1 MSSTEQSTD
10 NQVVDSNADKLE
22 KISAANQKKDS
33 PRNNKS
39 TSKRGANISIIFII
53 TILAASAGAYYYWLK
68 FETYLQKIEHDSQLL
83 SNKYSD
89 TVNKLNEAGKQLLDQ
104 QRQVTQ
110 LNEQLNLQNDKLN
123 AFDESQQ
130 SLISMSK
137 NIFDITHRNQSQWIL
152 SEVSYL
158 LSLANQRLI
167 ISRDIKTATAAL
179 KAANNRLHDLSDPSL
194 LTLRKTIAKETAQL
208 NLLKLPDINGIAF
221 NLDNITLAI
230 NALPFKSAQQKYIES
245 KQAPEKVEITS
256 LDKDSVIAPLWER
269 LKSLVTVKR
278 HQRNIQETVTP
289 LQKNDIDN
297 QLKYR
302 LETSRVALISKNT
315 TVFQHEINSALLL
328 VSTYYNQSDNRV
340 ASLLTEL
347 TSISK
352 IDLLPDL
359 PDISGSWLAL
369 QKFIAI
375 NNASIS
381 LKKNKGKS
389 KK

>member
-10 NQVVDSNADKLE
+10 NPVVESNADKPE
-22 KISAANQKKDS
+22 NISANKQTNDS

-39 TSKRGANISIIFII
+39 TSTRGINIIFII

-68 FETYLQKIEHDSQLL
+68 FETYLQKIERDTQSLNH
-83 SNKYSD
+83 KYSD

-104 QRQVTQ
+104 QQQVTQ
-110 LNEQLNLQNDKLN
+110 LNEQLNLQNDTLKN
-123 AFDESQQ
+123 FDESQQ
-130 SLISMSK
+130 SLMLMSK

-158 LSLANQRLI
+158 LSLANQRLV
-167 ISRDIKTATAAL
+167 ISRDIKSATAAL

-230 NALPFKSAQQKYIES
+230 NALPFKSAQQKYTES
-245 KQAPEKVEITS
+245 RQAPEKVEITS
-256 LDKDSVIAPLWER
+256 LDKSSVIAPLWER

-289 LQKNDIDN
+289 LQKTDIDN

-315 TVFQHEINSALLL
+315 PVFQHEINSALLL

-340 ASLLTEL
+340 ANLLTEL

-352 IDLLPDL
+352 IDLMPDL
-359 PDISGSWLAL
+359 PNISGSWLAL

-375 NNASIS
+375 NNTSIS
-381 LKKNKGKS
+381 LKKNKGNS
-389 KK
+389 K